1 MRALVQMLVVAAS
14 SVKTEGVVVVVG
26 TLGKCSC
33 RADGPAVQVYTAA
46 LLAYDAVGI
55 VPIVL
60 G

>member
-1 MRALVQMLVVAAS
+1 MLVAAAS
-14 SVKTEGVVVVVG
+14 FVKTEVEVVVES
-26 TLGKCSC
+26 TFDKCSC

-46 LLAYDAVGI
+46 LLAYYAVGI